1 MHHQGLGSSNPIFL
15 LCFRQLGQQRLEITV
30 DDNSQRKRRPPRKI
44 SPRYLERVVG
54 HYLNR
59 YTTTTA
65 HLRRLLG
72 NRVRRS
78 AAHHETSV
86 AEGMAMVDALIE
98 KLVEQGYM
106 DDQAWA
112 RSRAHAL
119 HRRGNGLRAIRSK
132 LSVKGIRG
140 PLLDETLQWLR
151 DELGDPDRIA
161 AWRYAKKRR
170 IDPSVVRK
178 STPME
183 SDASSPLARAG
194 FSYAVASTIVS
205 AESVPEALMPAIDG
219 HTDLLGDK
227 LVRLAPRS
235 APR

>member
-1 MHHQGLGSSNPIFL
+1 MD
-15 LCFRQLGQQRLEITV
+15 E
-30 DDNSQRKRRPPRKI
+30 NSQRKRRPPRKI

-59 YTTTTA
+59 YTTTTT

-86 AEGMAMVDALIE
+86 AEGMAMVDDLITR
-98 KLVEQGYM
+98 LVEHGYM

-112 RSRAHAL
+112 RSRAQSL

-140 PLLDETLQWLR
+140 SLLDETIQWLR
-151 DELGDPDRIA
+151 DEVGDPDGIA

-170 IDPSVVRK
+170 IGPFRRTEV
-178 STPME
+178 
-183 SDASSPLARAG
+183 DADGKRRELAKLARAG
-194 FSYAVASTIVS
+194 FSYSVASTVVS
-205 AESVPEALMPAIDG
+205 AESVPEALMLKP
-219 HTDLLGDK
+219 
-227 LVRLAPRS
+227 
-235 APR
+235 

>member
-1 MHHQGLGSSNPIFL
+1 MEEN
-15 LCFRQLGQQRLEITV
+15 R
-30 DDNSQRKRRPPRKI
+30 QRKRRPPRKI

-54 HYLNR
+54 HYLSR
-59 YTTTTA
+59 YTTTTT

-86 AEGMAMVDALIE
+86 AEGMAMVDALLE
-98 KLVEQGYM
+98 KLVAQGYL

-140 PLLDETLQWLR
+140 GLLDETIQWLR
-151 DELGDPDRIA
+151 DEVGDPDGIA

-170 IDPSVVRK
+170 IGPFRRAEV
-178 STPME
+178 
-183 SDASSPLARAG
+183 DADGKRRELAKLARAG
-194 FSYAVASTIVS
+194 FSYSVASAVVS
-205 AESVPEALMPAIDG
+205 AESVPEALMLKP
-219 HTDLLGDK
+219 
-227 LVRLAPRS
+227 
-235 APR
+235 